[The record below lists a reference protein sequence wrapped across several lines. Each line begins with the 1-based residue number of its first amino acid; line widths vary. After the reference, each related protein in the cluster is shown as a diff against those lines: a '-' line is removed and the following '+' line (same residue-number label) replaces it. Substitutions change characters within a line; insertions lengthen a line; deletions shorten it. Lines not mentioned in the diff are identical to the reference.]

1 MAELDYELPRFVRV
15 YKDGSVERL
24 MGTDT
29 VPAGIDPETGV
40 ESKDILVTPESGVSA
55 RLYLPKNRDS
65 SKKIPLVIYF
75 HGGGFYCF
83 TPFSTLYRSFLNS
96 FVAEGNV
103 ILISIDY
110 RRPPEHHVPVAYED
124 SWTAMQWVASH
135 SNGTG
140 QEAWLNEFADF
151 GNVHLVGDSAGANIA
166 HCMAIRAG
174 SEKVN
179 GINFDGLILMHPY
192 FWGKDPVGEET
203 DDTERRA
210 FIDRYWLLACPTSS
224 GVDDPWMNPGL
235 DPKLS
240 SLVCKRALIFGA
252 EEDFLKYR
260 AEYYGE
266 VLGKSGWA
274 GNVEVVEI
282 QGEVHVF
289 HLYKPKTQ
297 KTKEL
302 IQKVVSFI
310 YRGKA
315 HSI

>member
-1 MAELDYELPRFVRV
+1 MF
-15 YKDGSVERL
+15 
-24 MGTDT
+24 
-29 VPAGIDPETGV
+29 
-40 ESKDILVTPESGVSA
+40 
-55 RLYLPKNRDS
+55 S
-65 SKKIPLVIYF
+65 SLRRP
-75 HGGGFYCF
+75 
-83 TPFSTLYRSFLNS
+83 
-96 FVAEGNV
+96 
-103 ILISIDY
+103 
-110 RRPPEHHVPVAYED
+110 RRPPEHHVPIAYED
-124 SWTAMQWVASH
+124 SWTAIRWVASH
-135 SNGTG
+135 ADGTG

-151 GNVHLVGDSAGANIA
+151 GRVHLVGDSAGANIA

-174 SEKVN
+174 SEKVD

-210 FIDRYWLLACPTSS
+210 FIERYWLLACPTSS

-260 AEYYGE
+260 AKYYGE
-266 VLGKSGWA
+266 VLGQSGWA
-274 GNVEVVEI
+274 GTVEVVETE
-282 QGEVHVF
+282 GEVHVF

-297 KTKEL
+297 KTREL
-302 IQKVVSFI
+302 IHKVVSFI
-310 YRGKA
+310 YKDKA